1 MQPGTKKVVRYLD
14 IDVLTAAKQRIAHVL
29 DTFDEVHVAFSG
41 GKDSL
46 VTLHLVEEVCREQGS
61 KAKVN
66 VFFRDEELIPDDV
79 INFVLEHAA
88 SGRYNFRYVA
98 VPMDSHKFILGR
110 TIDYVQWD
118 WRRPWLRP
126 KPAIAVTDLGAG
138 EQTVYSQYDMDQAMF
153 AQVKGKVAVVTGIR
167 ADESLVRYRSCVN
180 KVNENYINATD
191 TAKVKLVK
199 PIYDWTQPDVFR
211 YFYDR
216 GIKYC
221 SIYDAQTWN
230 RMGLRVSTPLHAESA
245 KRFGKLRTL
254 YPTFYEQLVT
264 LFPEMLAQEKY
275 WDSLDRFGA
284 IASYPHTWAGVLQYV
299 NENIEDHQAEMASE
313 RVNMARKIREN
324 NRRTG
329 KSGSEANFW
338 GYPILYVF
346 KQVVA
351 GNYKRVIQPCKNPT
365 KEEIE
370 YERPVALPA
379 LAS

>member
-1 MQPGTKKVVRYLD
+1 MQKEQKKAVRYLS

-46 VTLHLVEEVCREQGS
+46 ATLHLVEEVFREQEAT
-61 KAKVN
+61 AKVS

-79 INFVLEHAA
+79 IDFVLGHAL
-88 SGRYNFRYVA
+88 SGRYDFRYVA
-98 VPMDSHKFILGR
+98 VPMQSHKFILGQS
-110 TIDYVQWD
+110 IDYVQWD
-118 WRRPWLRP
+118 WRREWLRP
-126 KPAIAVTDLGAG
+126 KPAIALTDLGAG
-138 EQTVYSQYDMDQAMF
+138 SERIYSQYDMDEALF
-153 AQVKGKVAVVTGIR
+153 AHVRGKVAVVTGIR

-180 KVNENYINATD
+180 KQNENYITATD

-199 PIYDWTQPDVFR
+199 PIYDWSQADVFR

-216 GIKYC
+216 GIQYC
-221 SIYDAQTWN
+221 SIYDEQTWN

-254 YPTFYEQLVT
+254 YPVFYEQLIR

-275 WDSLDRFGA
+275 WDSMDIYGV
-284 IASYPHTWAGVLQYV
+284 IAGYPASWAGVHQYV
-299 NENIEDHQAEMASE
+299 NQRIADPHQRELARK
-313 RVNMARKIREN
+313 RVEMARKIREN
-324 NRRTG
+324 NLRDG
-329 KSGSEANFW
+329 KGSAGNFG

-346 KQVVA
+346 KQVINGA
-351 GNYKRVIQPCKNPT
+351 YKRVIQPCRTPS

-370 YERPVALPA
+370 YERS
-379 LAS
+379 ASSAMAS